1 MSTTISFSTHNQ
13 IELVDLTEQV
23 EQAVTKMKVD
33 DGICH
38 LFVPHSTA
46 AIVLNENEP
55 GLISDIILKIQT
67 LFPDADY
74 EHNRVDDNAQAHLA
88 AIFLGQNISLPIING
103 CLFRGTWQSI
113 LFVELDGPRNQR
125 ELVVTVR

>member
-33 DGICH
+33 YGICH
-38 LFVPHSTA
+38 LFVPHATA

-103 CLFRGTWQSI
+103 C
-113 LFVELDGPRNQR
+113 
-125 ELVVTVR
+125 